1 MTYTKNKRSFLI
13 LTDEQSIAS
22 FFLSPK
28 NADLIYSIDKKEQ
41 GPIIE
46 RKTDWITKNKNC
58 LAHTGC
64 W

>member
-13 LTDEQSIAS
+13 LTDEQSIA
-22 FFLSPK
+22 FFFSRK